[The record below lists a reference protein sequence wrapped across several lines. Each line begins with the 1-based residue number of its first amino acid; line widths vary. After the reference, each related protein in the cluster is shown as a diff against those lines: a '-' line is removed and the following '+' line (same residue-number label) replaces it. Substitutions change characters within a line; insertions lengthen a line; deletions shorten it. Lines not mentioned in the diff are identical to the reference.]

1 MREAKRLQWECK
13 YKKRGY
19 GMKVLQS
26 KKDIFTIPNLL
37 SVFRMVLAVVM
48 LWVFYSPEVKEKETA
63 IIIILLISG
72 LTDFLDGKIDRK
84 FHMVSELGK
93 IIDPIADKLTQ
104 GLLLI
109 CFMSRY
115 EAMKIVFVLFLIKE
129 SFMAA
134 AGIKVVGKT
143 KRNEG
148 AMWYGKVNTAVFYIV
163 MFLLVFFPDIPV
175 SAANIL
181 IIISGCFML
190 LAFVMY
196 ARKYSSIMK
205 ESEERI

>member
-48 LWVFYSPEVKEKETA
+48 LWVFYSPEVKEKVTA

-72 LTDFLDGKIDRK
+72 LTDFLDGKIARK

-104 GLLLI
+104 
-109 CFMSRY
+109 
-115 EAMKIVFVLFLIKE
+115 
-129 SFMAA
+129 
-134 AGIKVVGKT
+134 
-143 KRNEG
+143 
-148 AMWYGKVNTAVFYIV
+148 
-163 MFLLVFFPDIPV
+163 
-175 SAANIL
+175 
-181 IIISGCFML
+181 
-190 LAFVMY
+190 
-196 ARKYSSIMK
+196 
-205 ESEERI
+205 

>member
-1 MREAKRLQWECK
+1 
-13 YKKRGY
+13 
-19 GMKVLQS
+19 MKVLQS

-72 LTDFLDGKIDRK
+72 LTDFLDGKIARK

-129 SFMAA
+129 S
-134 AGIKVVGKT
+134 
-143 KRNEG
+143 
-148 AMWYGKVNTAVFYIV
+148 
-163 MFLLVFFPDIPV
+163 
-175 SAANIL
+175 
-181 IIISGCFML
+181 
-190 LAFVMY
+190 
-196 ARKYSSIMK
+196 
-205 ESEERI
+205 

>member
-1 MREAKRLQWECK
+1 
-13 YKKRGY
+13 
-19 GMKVLQS
+19 MKVLQS

-72 LTDFLDGKIDRK
+72 LTDFLDGKIARK

-148 AMWYGKVNTAVFYIV
+148 GYVVRESEYGGILHRN
-163 MFLLVFFPDIPV
+163 V
-175 SAANIL
+175 SA
-181 IIISGCFML
+181 GVFP
-190 LAFVMY
+190 
-196 ARKYSSIMK
+196 
-205 ESEERI
+205 